1 MGMIDIIKIVN
12 EYSVAERLMLIEQL
26 LKTIREESV
35 KENSFVDLSEFTGII
50 DDDEATSMKDAVNDA
65 RKIDLDGW

>member
-1 MGMIDIIKIVN
+1 MIDIIKIVN